1 VFLKDCREFD
11 GRTWNR
17 FRGSQIK
24 NTIHYACAPNYIN
37 FINRNINRNEEK
49 YFSYKK
55 LRKVLITNFQAPRI
69 LYFSRLNKK
78 YLNKDF
84 KFN

>member
-55 LRKVLITNFQAPRI
+55 LRKVLITK
-69 LYFSRLNKK
+69 LSSYSYFIF
-78 YLNKDF
+78 F
-84 KFN
+84 KIE